1 MRRAVRRFDPGSAG
15 FRTKP
20 AVGGAALGSDQNP
33 PLAGEG
39 TDGSARSGRLHQPER
54 LRRAERTVPPLGV
67 PKETTLGQSVRSF
80 LNYLTVEAGLANNTI
95 LAYGRDLRSFLKF
108 CSIFSTSIQ
117 HRASSIDPSSAGFRS
132 KPAVGGAAL
141 GSDQDPP
148 LAGISELRQI
158 KPALIQNY
166 LRVLTQ
172 EQKSESSIKRSLVAI
187 RMFLRFGKL
196 TGLIEDDFSS
206 ILESPKVWQKL
217 PCVCSKQQVLELLN
231 APCPDEPFYFRDKAM
246 LELLYATGVRA
257 SEIAGLKTS
266 DLNLNIGYLRCL
278 GKGSRERVV
287 PMGKVAIAAIEEYL
301 IRPGGRPRLVKPFS
315 GDFLLLSRTG
325 RPMSRIEIWRLVK
338 KYAIRAGMPRNLTVH
353 TLRHCFAT
361 HLLAGGADLRSVQ
374 EMLGHVD
381 IATTQI
387 YTHVDQERL
396 RKIHRKYHPRP

>member
-1 MRRAVRRFDPGSAG
+1 MPSMQRQAVR
-15 FRTKP
+15 
-20 AVGGAALGSDQNP
+20 
-33 PLAGEG
+33 
-39 TDGSARSGRLHQPER
+39 
-54 LRRAERTVPPLGV
+54 
-67 PKETTLGQSVRSF
+67 
-80 LNYLTVEAGLANNTI
+80 
-95 LAYGRDLRSFLKF
+95 KF
-108 CSIFSTSIQ
+108 
-117 HRASSIDPSSAGFRS
+117 DPSSAGFRS
-132 KPAVGGAAL
+132 KPAVGGAAPGTDRNPPMTGPETCSL
-141 GSDQDPP
+141 GQNLKGFLDYLTVEAG
-148 LAGISELRQI
+148 LAKNTVLAYGRDLRSFLKYCKSNNTNQIRQI

-196 TGLIEDDFSS
+196 TGLVEDDLTSM
-206 ILESPKVWQKL
+206 LESPKVWQKL

-231 APCPDEPFYFRDKAM
+231 APCPDEPFYLRDKAM

-278 GKGSRERVV
+278 GKGNRERVV
-287 PMGKVAIAAIEEYL
+287 PIGKVAIAAVEEYL
-301 IRPGGRPRLVKPFS
+301 SCPVGRPRLVKSFS

-338 KYAIRAGMPRNLTVH
+338 KYAIRASMPRNLTVH

-361 HLLAGGADLRSVQ
+361 HLLAGGADLRSLQ

>member
-1 MRRAVRRFDPGSAG
+1 MKRAVRRFDPGSAG
-15 FRTKP
+15 FQSKP

-39 TDGSARSGRLHQPER
+39 TNGSARSGQLHQPER
-54 LRRAERTVPPLGV
+54 LRRAEQTVPPLGV

-95 LAYGRDLRSFLKF
+95 LAYGRDLKSFTRYLILD
-108 CSIFSTSIQ
+108 SGFSS
-117 HRASSIDPSSAGFRS
+117 RN
-132 KPAVGGAAL
+132 
-141 GSDQDPP
+141 
-148 LAGISELRQI
+148 ELRQI

-166 LRVLTQ
+166 LRVLT
-172 EQKSESSIKRSLVAI
+172 EEHKSESSIKRSLVAI
-187 RMFLRFGKL
+187 RMLLRFGKL

-206 ILESPKVWQKL
+206 LLESPKVWQKL

-301 IRPGGRPRLVKPFS
+301 RNLRPRLVRSAFS